1 MERSELDTKDKIVN
15 SFKDLTQTYSFEK
28 ITIKMITKHAGLA
41 RPTFYTHFT
50 DKHAII
56 EWIVEKELMDTLF
69 SLIKMDLES
78 EMLKMIFSYFSKN
91 RSFYIEIFK
100 IEGQN
105 SFDQVL
111 KSQFFHLFQ
120 QVIQK
125 SKQLN
130 DVPVSLELLAHH
142 YSAVLVNTVYFLIT
156 REDLKTVTDEDIY
169 ETALYISSHSIKDIL
184 NPSNQS

>member
-105 SFDQVL
+105 SFD
-111 KSQFFHLFQ
+111 
-120 QVIQK
+120 
-125 SKQLN
+125 
-130 DVPVSLELLAHH
+130 
-142 YSAVLVNTVYFLIT
+142 
-156 REDLKTVTDEDIY
+156 
-169 ETALYISSHSIKDIL
+169 
-184 NPSNQS
+184 